1 VDPTPTPAPSEEQ
14 LAARLQ
20 EQYRLQLLAAARRHN
35 RYPRLARENNWEGE
49 VQVSVTV
56 AADGSASVRIKDSS
70 GHAVLD
76 RQAMEMFERAQA
88 AVPVPAALRGKQF
101 SLDLKARYSLRDQVS
116 G

>member
-1 VDPTPTPAPSEEQ
+1 MEER
-14 LAARLQ
+14 AARSR

-56 AADGSASVRIKDSS
+56 AADGSASLRIKDGS
-70 GHAVLD
+70 GHPVLD
-76 RQAMEMFERAQA
+76 RQALEMFKRAQA
-88 AVPVPAALRGKQF
+88 AVPVPSALRGKEF
-101 SLDLKARYSLRDQVS
+101 SLELKARYRLQDQVS